1 PRPPRRRRR
10 ARCSGLGSPRVAPPA
25 LPSFPPRRS
34 SDLIDQG
41 QRRIP
46 VQFAKRVRGRRVLG
60 GQSTY
65 IPLKVNVSGVIPV
78 IFATSVLLIPALIVT
93 AIPFEAPWLQSI
105 FRWINE
111 NLGTGQTGV
120 SWWYIVV
127 LFGLIVFFTYF
138 YTAIQFN
145 PEQQAEII
153 QR

>member
-78 IFATSVLLIPALIVT
+78 IFATSVRSEEHT
-93 AIPFEAPWLQSI
+93 SELQS
-105 FRWINE
+105 RE
-111 NLGTGQTGV
+111 NLVCRLLLQKKNDTLHSVV
-120 SWWYIVV
+120 S
-127 LFGLIVFFTYF
+127 
-138 YTAIQFN
+138 A
-145 PEQQAEII
+145 
-153 QR
+153 RR